1 MPNTLKEKI
10 RTIPNWPKPGIMFRD
25 VTTLFKDANGF
36 NHLIDLLVERC
47 KNTKIDKVAGIEA
60 RGFIIGS
67 ALAHRLGIGFVPVR
81 KKGKLPAET
90 LQEEYE
96 KEYGP
101 DIIEI
106 HKDAVESGEKILL
119 LDDLVATGGTALAA
133 CKLIKKAGGDV
144 VECGFVVDLPELGGR
159 KKIEDAGF
167 KTFHLVEFEGEQYKD
182 TNIPARNATH
192 KRCRRANGTNLPAG
206 R

>member
-1 MPNTLKEKI
+1 MPNSLKEKI

-25 VTTLFKDANGF
+25 VTTLFKDAVGF
-36 NHLIDLLVERC
+36 SHLINLLFD
-47 KNTKIDKVAGIEA
+47 KYKDNKIDKVAGIEA

-67 ALAHRLGIGFVPVR
+67 ALAHKLAVGFIPIR

-90 LQEEYE
+90 ISEEYE

-106 HKDAVESGEKILL
+106 HKDAINPDERILL
-119 LDDLVATGGTALAA
+119 IDDLVATGGTALAA
-133 CKLIKKAGGDV
+133 CKLIKKAGGDI
-144 VECGFVVDLPELGGR
+144 VECGFVVDLPKLGGR

-167 KTFHLVEFEGEQYKD
+167 KTSYLIEFEGE
-182 TNIPARNATH
+182 
-192 KRCRRANGTNLPAG
+192 
-206 R
+206 

>member
-1 MPNTLKEKI
+1 MPQSLKAKI
-10 RTIPNWPKPGIMFRD
+10 RTIPDWPKPGILFRD
-25 VTTLFKDANGF
+25 VTTLFKDAVGF
-36 NHLIDLLVERC
+36 NHLIDLLVEKY
-47 KNTKIDKVAGIEA
+47 KNTVIDKVAGIEA
-60 RGFIIGS
+60 RGFIIGA

-106 HKDAVESGEKILL
+106 HKDAIEPGEKILL

-133 CKLIKKAGGDV
+133 CKLIKKAGGDI
-144 VECGFVVDLPELGGR
+144 VECGFVVDLPELGGT

-167 KTFHLVEFEGEQYKD
+167 KTFHLVEFEGY
-182 TNIPARNATH
+182 
-192 KRCRRANGTNLPAG
+192 
-206 R
+206 